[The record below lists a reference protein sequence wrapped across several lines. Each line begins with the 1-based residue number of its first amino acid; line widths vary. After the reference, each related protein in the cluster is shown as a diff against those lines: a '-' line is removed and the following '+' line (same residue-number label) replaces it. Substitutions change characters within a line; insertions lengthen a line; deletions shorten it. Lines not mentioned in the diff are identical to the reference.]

1 MSDAGKIVDGLT
13 KKFTD
18 EGKLIEAGFQA
29 YRMLAIPPNAP
40 EIQVSECRLAYFFG
54 AQHLFSS
61 LMGVLDEGSE
71 PTEDD
76 LKRLD
81 LIDTELNTFVAQ
93 VKEQMNG

>member
-1 MSDAGKIVDGLT
+1 MSDTHKIIDGLT
-13 KKFTD
+13 KKFVD

-29 YRMLAIPPNAP
+29 YRMLSIPPNAP

-61 LMGVLDEGSE
+61 IMGVLDEGTE

-76 LKRLD
+76 LRRLD
-81 LIDTELNTFVAQ
+81 LINTELAAFVEGI
-93 VKEQMNG
+93 KEGR